1 MGRRKGVWTFYGR
14 SRDKIVRF
22 LVIFNKMQ
30 YGLYVKRW
38 KMKISQV
45 MYKDTISGYMHI
57 TSPKLVS
64 ESESQKGVALCS
76 KRNKKVFI
84 PTSREYL
91 KILTDMYSISL
102 AEKGFLVDMYCL
114 LGRDNVLY
122 VNNQYATVKDI
133 AGYVASTDRN
143 VRRILNQLKEK
154 GVVKKVKISD
164 KACYML
170 NPMYGCYRNFL
181 SYRTYYVFIE
191 EIQKFW
197 NFTGVAYRLE
207 NIDKYYDIVSDRIR
221 EEVIICD

>member
-1 MGRRKGVWTFYGR
+1 MWTFYGR

-91 KILTDMYSISL
+91 KILTDMYSLTL
-102 AEKGFLVDMYCL
+102 AEKGFLVDIFCL
-114 LGRDNVLY
+114 LGRDNVLF
-122 VNNQYATVKDI
+122 VNSQYAGVRELAMYLAT
-133 AGYVASTDRN
+133 TERN
-143 VRRILNQLKEK
+143 IRRILNQLKEK
-154 GVVKKVKISD
+154 GVIKKVIINGST
-164 KACYML
+164 CYML

-197 NFTGVAYRLE
+197 TFTGVAYRLE
-207 NIDKYYDIVSDRIR
+207 NIDKYYGIVEKRIR